1 MKAKVIKTE
10 AEYEAAL
17 AFIETLMD
25 AEPGSPQEDE
35 LELFS
40 MLVENYE
47 KENYPI
53 GLPDPV
59 EAIKFRIEQEGLTR
73 KDLVKYIGS
82 QSKVSEVLNH
92 KRPLSLAMIRS
103 LVEGLGIP
111 SEVLL
116 QSPGRELEEKR
127 YDHQDFPFKDMF
139 RYGFFEGFG
148 GTLLQAKEVY
158 EELLEDLF
166 SVFACVPP
174 VRVRCKHG
182 NQEVDRNA
190 LKAWQ
195 ARALTLATREGIPPY
210 LKNEF
215 TEDFIREVVKL
226 SYYSKGPQLVK
237 ELLNKKGI
245 HFIILRH
252 LPKTYLDGACFYAA
266 DDRPIIGMT
275 LRHDRLDNFWFTLIH
290 ELAHLFLHLNE
301 KDIAFFDD
309 TDQPNEDPEDQEEN
323 EANVFTRDMLIPPEV
338 WGQAADTLANG
349 QNERY
354 LVVVAERLK
363 ISLAVVAGRA
373 RWETNNFTLYN
384 DLLGSHQVRGQ
395 FVETGNRYGQSRTSA
410 TEAI

>member
-1 MKAKVIKTE
+1 MKAKVIKTDS
-10 AEYEAAL
+10 EYEAAL
-17 AFIETLMD
+17 AYVETLMD

-40 MLVENYE
+40 ILVEKYE
-47 KENYPI
+47 EENYPI
-53 GLPDPV
+53 DLPDPI
-59 EAIKFRIEQEGLTR
+59 EAVRFRMEQEGLTR
-73 KDLVKYIGS
+73 KDLAKYIGS

-92 KRPLSLAMIRS
+92 KRPLSLAMIRA
-103 LVEGLGIP
+103 LHEGLGIP
-111 SEVLL
+111 AEVLL
-116 QSPGRELEEKR
+116 QSPGKELEEKR
-127 YDHQDFPFKDMF
+127 YDYQDFPFKEIF
-139 RYGFFEGFG
+139 QYGFFEGFR

-158 EELLEDLF
+158 EELFEDLF
-166 SVFACVPP
+166 SVFAHVPP

-195 ARALTLATREGIPPY
+195 ARALTLAPREELPLF

-245 HFIILRH
+245 HFIVLRH

-266 DDRPIIGMT
+266 DDRPIIGLT

-290 ELAHLFLHLNE
+290 ELAHLFLHLDE

-309 TDQPNEDPEDQEEN
+309 TDQPVEDPEDREEN
-323 EANVFTRDMLIPPEV
+323 EANVFTRDIIIPPELWTQV
-338 WGQAADTLANG
+338 AETLEN
-349 QNERY
+349 QQDDEY
-354 LVVVAERLK
+354 LVEVAERLK
-363 ISLAVVAGRA
+363 ISSAVIAGRV
-373 RWETNNFTLYN
+373 RWETKNFTMYN
-384 DLLGSHQVRGQ
+384 SLLGSHQIREQ
-395 FVETGNRYGQSRTSA
+395 FIENR
-410 TEAI
+410 